1 MCCSLSRT
9 LISIS
14 SNFLIIFLSLA
25 GGGDDDS
32 ESDSEASVQP
42 VRDSM
47 SLASSHSSDDE
58 DGDFGDWKKIPRNE
72 SKMPGVWND
81 TFKVSTKLFLEV
93 CFVNKLVNN
102 VIFSTAYVCWE
113 YFLWLVKGNCKE
125 QILQI
130 LE

>member
-1 MCCSLSRT
+1 MLLFWSFQPCVLLPELN

-14 SNFLIIFLSLA
+14 NNFSIIFLALA

-81 TFKVSTKLFLEV
+81 TFKVSTKIIFGSLF
-93 CFVNKLVNN
+93 
-102 VIFSTAYVCWE
+102 
-113 YFLWLVKGNCKE
+113 CK
-125 QILQI
+125 
-130 LE
+130 